1 MSQATATRTL
11 TFSQAIREALR
22 EEMERDDRVFVWG
35 EDVAVYG
42 GIYGATAGLLEQFG
56 PRRVIDTPISETMIV
71 GAAVGAAI
79 TGLRPVAELQSSG
92 YFGIAMDEL
101 YHKVARWR
109 YMHGGVFTV
118 PLVIRLPEGAKGAGP
133 EHDVSPEALFLSAS
147 GAYVVIPSD
156 PADALGLMK
165 SSIRDDNPVLFFEH
179 AGLYA
184 HRGEVPAGDHLV
196 PLGEAAVKREGTDV
210 TVIAW
215 SRMVGES
222 LRAAAQLEAEG
233 IDVEVV
239 DPRGLRPLDLDTIL
253 ESVAKTGRV
262 VIAHEAPKTG
272 GAGGEVAA
280 IIAEEAL
287 EYLESPI
294 IRVASADV
302 PIPQSRYLQ
311 QFLIPTAASV
321 TEAVRRLD

>member
-1 MSQATATRTL
+1 MSRPPPRTL

-22 EEMERDDRVFVWG
+22 EEMERDERVFVWG

-42 GIYGATAGLLEQFG
+42 GIYGATAGLLERFG
-56 PRRVIDTPISETMIV
+56 PERVIDTPISETMIV

-133 EHDVSPEALFLSAS
+133 EHDVSPEALFLSAA

-156 PADALGLMK
+156 PADALGLLK

-184 HRGEVPAGDHLV
+184 YRERSPPAI
-196 PLGEAAVKREGTDV
+196 T
-210 TVIAW
+210 W
-215 SRMVGES
+215 SRS
-222 LRAAAQLEAEG
+222 
-233 IDVEVV
+233 
-239 DPRGLRPLDLDTIL
+239 
-253 ESVAKTGRV
+253 GR
-262 VIAHEAPKTG
+262 
-272 GAGGEVAA
+272 
-280 IIAEEAL
+280 
-287 EYLESPI
+287 
-294 IRVASADV
+294 
-302 PIPQSRYLQ
+302 
-311 QFLIPTAASV
+311 
-321 TEAVRRLD
+321 RR

>member
-1 MSQATATRTL
+1 
-11 TFSQAIREALR
+11 
-22 EEMERDDRVFVWG
+22 
-35 EDVAVYG
+35 
-42 GIYGATAGLLEQFG
+42 
-56 PRRVIDTPISETMIV
+56 
-71 GAAVGAAI
+71 
-79 TGLRPVAELQSSG
+79 LRPVAELQSSG
-92 YFGIAMDEL
+92 YFGIAMDEI
-101 YHKVARWR
+101 YHKAARWR

-147 GAYVVIPSD
+147 GAYIVIPSD
-156 PADALGLMK
+156 PADALGLLK

-184 HRGEVPAGDHLV
+184 YRGEVPGGDHLV
-196 PLGEAAVKREGTDV
+196 PLGKAAVKREGSDV

-222 LRAAAQLEAEG
+222 IRAAEELAAEG
-233 IDVEVV
+233 IEVEVV

-272 GAGGEVAA
+272 GAGGEMAA

-294 IRVASADV
+294 IRVAAPDV
-302 PIPQSRYLQ
+302 PLPQSRYLQ
-311 QFLIPTAASV
+311 RYLIPTAASV
-321 TEAVRRLD
+321 MEAVRRLD